1 MTKPMS
7 FEDKRTL
14 GCFTPYISED
24 GADKLKEYK
33 YAGGDAGI
41 IYKIFYNPLALKLV
55 QYLPDYI
62 A

>member
-55 QYLPDYI
+55 
-62 A
+62 